1 MACAVLALCGKSLY
15 ILQVSLYCKSLYS
28 KSAQTP
34 LLVVILSGISVRT
47 LCLTAH
53 GIVFA
58 GSFFYYIF
66 FSGPACPCLF
76 FCGTCLVIV
85 FGGQFQTNRHRLCF
99 LLVSSIEGA
108 KVAILSQW
116 SKLFCILFS
125 IIDSLPSFSRSCIV
139 ISFSTNTIREPAPWE
154 EID

>member
-76 FCGTCLVIV
+76 LWNLSRYSLWRPIPNEPPSALFFACFKYRGRKGSHSIAMEQTFLHFILNYR
-85 FGGQFQTNRHRLCF
+85 QFTF
-99 LLVSSIEGA
+99 L
-108 KVAILSQW
+108 
-116 SKLFCILFS
+116 
-125 IIDSLPSFSRSCIV
+125 
-139 ISFSTNTIREPAPWE
+139 
-154 EID
+154 